1 MRRFMEVLSGHGF
14 SPAVRHAI
22 PVVAVAAAT
31 LLRFLAPLDTAP
43 FLLYLPIVF
52 LVALALGR
60 GPGVLAVAASLL
72 AAAWFFRRSDDTVG
86 LNPGQIVALAQYL
99 VVGLGMVWV
108 CDALRRSMVE
118 REEVL
123 GRIDAANAGLRA
135 SQAALE
141 DARRDAEAAREA
153 AEDANR
159 AKSSFLANMSHELR
173 TPLSAVIGYSEMLE
187 EEAEELGQDGLL
199 KDLGKIKSNAK
210 HLLGLIND
218 VLDLSKV
225 EADKMETYAED
236 IDVEAFVRDAAG
248 TVEALVA
255 KKGNRLVLNMG
266 DGLAVARTD
275 ATKLRQCL
283 FNLLSNAA
291 KFTEAGTITLRV
303 HREADANGDRLVLSV
318 QDTGIGMSPE
328 QVDRLFQ
335 RFVQADGSTT
345 RKYGGTGLGLAL
357 TKAFA
362 QLLGGDVTVTSE
374 IGHGTRFTLVVP
386 ATLPEPDGPNVIEG
400 PASDGAAGPGA
411 RGLVL
416 VIDDEASQRDLMGRF
431 LTRQGFSVRTAG
443 DGRTGLDLAR
453 SLSPRVILLDVM
465 MPEVDGWTVL
475 TTLKGDPATQNIPVV
490 MVSFVADAAL
500 SASLGAADAVPKPV
514 DWARLKGVLDRLGAG
529 AGDVLVVDDDA
540 EMRERLRTVLERN
553 GWSVREAGDGA
564 EALDKVREATPRL
577 VLLDLTMPVMD
588 GFSFLHRLRGMPG
601 CAEIPVVVLSAR
613 EVTIAERRQLA
624 DADRVL
630 RKGDASLQDIATEL
644 RKLDDRQREGVDA
657 APSTEA

>member
-1 MRRFMEVLSGHGF
+1 MRRFMETLTGHGF
-14 SPAVRHAI
+14 GPVARYVLPAA
-22 PVVAVAAAT
+22 AVAAAT
-31 LLRFLAPLDTAP
+31 LLRFLTPLDVAP
-43 FLLYLPIVF
+43 FLLYLPVVF
-52 LVALALGR
+52 LTALALGR
-60 GPGVLAVAASLL
+60 GPGILAVMISLL
-72 AAAWFFRRSDDTVG
+72 AAAWFFLRSDGTAS
-86 LNPGQIVALAQYL
+86 LSSGQVTALVQYL
-99 VVGLGMVWV
+99 VVGLAMAWV

-123 GRIDAANAGLRA
+123 GRIDAANAGLRT

-153 AEDANR
+153 AEYANR

-225 EADKMETYAED
+225 EAEKMDTYAED

-248 TVEALVA
+248 TVGALVA
-255 KKGNRLVLNMG
+255 KKGNRLVLDLGANLG
-266 DGLAVARTD
+266 AARSD

-291 KFTEAGTITLRV
+291 KFTEAGTITLSAR
-303 HREADANGDRLVLSV
+303 REDDAGGDRLVLAV

-328 QVDRLFQ
+328 QIARLFQ

-362 QLLGGDVTVTSE
+362 QLLGGEVAVASE
-374 IGHGTRFTLVVP
+374 IGHGTRFTLIVP
-386 ATLPEPDGPNVIEG
+386 AVLPESDGVDPVEG
-400 PASDGAAGPGA
+400 PASDGAVGPGA

-453 SLSPRVILLDVM
+453 TLLPRVILLDVM

-475 TTLKGDPATQNIPVV
+475 ATLKGDKATRDIPVV

-540 EMRERLRTVLERN
+540 DMRERLRTVLERN

-564 EALDKVREATPRL
+564 EALDKVREAPPRL

-588 GFSFLHRLRGMPG
+588 GFSFLHCLRGLPG

-613 EVTIAERRQLA
+613 DVTTAERRQLA
-624 DADRVL
+624 EADRVL
-630 RKGDASLQDIATEL
+630 CKGDASLQDIATEL
-644 RKLDDRQREGVDA
+644 RKLDDRQREGEHA
-657 APSTEA
+657 APSI

>member
-1 MRRFMEVLSGHGF
+1 MEILSGHGF
-14 SPAVRHAI
+14 GPVVRHTI
-22 PVVAVAAAT
+22 PIVAVAAAT

-60 GPGVLAVAASLL
+60 GPGALAVAASLL
-72 AAAWFFRRSDDTVG
+72 AAAWFFRRSDDTVA
-86 LNPGQIVALAQYL
+86 LDFGQVVALAQYL
-99 VVGLGMVWV
+99 AVGLVMVWV

-248 TVEALVA
+248 TVEALMA
-255 KKGNRLVLNMG
+255 KKGNRLVL
-266 DGLAVARTD
+266 DLSEGLAVVRTD

-291 KFTEAGTITLRV
+291 KFTEAGTIILRG
-303 HREADANGDRLVLSV
+303 HREPDANGDRLVLSV

-328 QVDRLFQ
+328 QVERLFQ

-357 TKAFA
+357 TKAFT

-374 IGHGTRFTLVVP
+374 VGNGTCFTLVVP
-386 ATLPEPDGPNVIEG
+386 ATLPEPDGADPIEG
-400 PASDGAAGPGA
+400 PASDEATGPGS

-431 LTRQGFSVRTAG
+431 LARQGFSVRTAG

-453 SLSPRVILLDVM
+453 SLAPRVILLDVM

-475 TTLKGDPATQNIPVV
+475 ATLKGDPATRDIPVV

-514 DWARLKGVLDRLGAG
+514 NWARLKGILDRLGAG

-553 GWSVREAGDGA
+553 GWSVREAEDGA
-564 EALDKVREATPRL
+564 EALDRVREATPRL

-588 GFSFLHRLRGMPG
+588 GFSFLHRLRGMPE

-613 EVTIAERRQLA
+613 DVTTAERRQLA
-624 DADRVL
+624 EADRVL
-630 RKGDASLQDIATEL
+630 RKGDASLQDIASEL
-644 RKLDDRQREGVDA
+644 RKLDDRQADGGERVPNRGT
-657 APSTEA
+657 S

>member
-1 MRRFMEVLSGHGF
+1 MRRFMEAISGYGF
-14 SPAVRHAI
+14 GPVARYVI
-22 PVVAVAAAT
+22 PVAAVAVAT

-43 FLLYLPIVF
+43 FLLYLPLVF
-52 LVALALGR
+52 LAVLALGR
-60 GPGVLAVAASLL
+60 GPGFLAVGVSLF
-72 AAAWFFRRSDDTVG
+72 AAAWFFLRSDEAVS
-86 LNPGQIVALAQYL
+86 LSLGQVIALAQYL
-99 VVGLGMVWV
+99 VVAGVMVLV

-118 REEVL
+118 REETL
-123 GRIDAANAGLRA
+123 GRLDAANSGLRT

-187 EEAEELGQDGLL
+187 EEAEELGQDSLL
-199 KDLGKIKSNAK
+199 KDLGKIKANAK

-225 EADKMETYAED
+225 EAEKMETYAED
-236 IDVEAFVRDAAG
+236 IDVDVFVRDAAG
-248 TVEALVA
+248 TVDALVG
-255 KKGNRLVLNMG
+255 KKGNRLVIDLG
-266 DGLAVARTD
+266 DGLGGARTD

-303 HREADANGDRLVLSV
+303 RRNAIPEGDRLTFSV
-318 QDTGIGMSPE
+318 EDTGIGMTSD

-345 RKYGGTGLGLAL
+345 RRFGGTGLGLAL

-362 QLLGGDVTVTSE
+362 ELLGGGITVESD
-374 IGHGTRFTLVVP
+374 IGRGTRFILTVP
-386 ATLPEPDGPNVIEG
+386 ATLPEAIDDVSEEV
-400 PASDGAAGPGA
+400 AGESLGSGA

-431 LTRQGFSVRTAG
+431 LTRQGFSVRTAM
-443 DGRTGLDLAR
+443 DGRTGLDLAQT
-453 SLSPRVILLDVM
+453 LAPRVILLDVM

-475 TTLKGDPATQNIPVV
+475 ATLKNNPVTRDIPVV
-490 MVSFVADAAL
+490 MVSFVADASL

-514 DWARLKGVLDRLGAG
+514 DWVRLKGVLDRLGTG

-540 EMRERLRTVLERN
+540 DMRERLRSVLERN

-564 EALDKVREATPRL
+564 EALDRVREATPRL

-588 GFSFLHRLRGMPG
+588 GFSFLHRLRAMPG
-601 CAEIPVVVLSAR
+601 CVEIPVVVLSAR
-613 EVTIAERRQLA
+613 DVTTDERRQLA
-624 DADRVL
+624 EADRVL
-630 RKGDASLQDIATEL
+630 RKGDTSLQDIATEL
-644 RKLDDRQREGVDA
+644 RRLDDRQREGNDTV
-657 APSTEA
+657 PSVEA

>member
-1 MRRFMEVLSGHGF
+1 MRRFMEAISGHSFGRV
-14 SPAVRHAI
+14 ARYVM
-22 PVVAVAAAT
+22 PVAAVAVAT

-43 FLLYLPIVF
+43 FLLYLPLVF
-52 LVALALGR
+52 LAVLALGR
-60 GPGVLAVAASLL
+60 GPGFLAVGVSLF
-72 AAAWFFRRSDDTVG
+72 AAAWFFLRSDESVS
-86 LNPGQIVALAQYL
+86 LSLGQVIALAQYL
-99 VVGLGMVWV
+99 VVAGAMVLV

-118 REEVL
+118 REETL
-123 GRIDAANAGLRA
+123 GRLDAANSGLRT

-187 EEAEELGQDGLL
+187 EEAEELGQDSLL
-199 KDLGKIKSNAK
+199 KDLGKIKANAK

-225 EADKMETYAED
+225 EAEKMETYAED
-236 IDVEAFVRDAAG
+236 VDVEAFVRDAAG
-248 TVEALVA
+248 TVDALVG
-255 KKGNRLVLNMG
+255 KKGNRLVIDLG
-266 DGLAVARTD
+266 DGLGRAHTD

-303 HREADANGDRLVLSV
+303 RRNAIPEGDRLTFSV
-318 QDTGIGMSPE
+318 EDTGIGMTSD
-328 QVDRLFQ
+328 QVERLFQ

-345 RKYGGTGLGLAL
+345 RRFGGTGLGLAL

-362 QLLGGDVTVTSE
+362 ELLGGSITVESD
-374 IGHGTRFTLVVP
+374 IGRGTRFILTVP
-386 ATLPEPDGPNVIEG
+386 ATLSEAIGDVPEEV
-400 PASDGAAGPGA
+400 AGESLGSGA

-431 LTRQGFSVRTAG
+431 LTRQGFSVRTAM
-443 DGRTGLDLAR
+443 DGRTGLDLAQT
-453 SLSPRVILLDVM
+453 LAPRVILLDVM

-475 TTLKGDPATQNIPVV
+475 ATLKNNPVTRDIPVV

-514 DWARLKGVLDRLGAG
+514 DWVRLKGVLDRLGTG

-540 EMRERLRTVLERN
+540 DMRERLRSVLERN

-588 GFSFLHRLRGMPG
+588 GFSFLHLLRDMPG
-601 CAEIPVVVLSAR
+601 CVEIPVVVLSAR
-613 EVTIAERRQLA
+613 DVTTDERRQLA
-624 DADRVL
+624 EADRVL
-630 RKGDASLQDIATEL
+630 RKGDTSLQDIATEL
-644 RKLDDRQREGVDA
+644 RRLDDRQREGNDTM
-657 APSTEA
+657 PSVEA

>member
-1 MRRFMEVLSGHGF
+1 MEVLSGHSFG
-14 SPAVRHAI
+14 PVTRHAI
-22 PVVAVAAAT
+22 PVTAVAAAT

-60 GPGVLAVAASLL
+60 GPGVLAVASSLL
-72 AAAWFFRRSDDTVG
+72 AAAWFFQRSDHAVG
-86 LNPGQIVALAQYL
+86 LNPGQVVALAQYL
-99 VVGLGMVWV
+99 VVGLAMVWV
-108 CDALRRSMVE
+108 CDALRRSMIE

-141 DARRDAEAAREA
+141 DSRRDAEAAREA

-236 IDVEAFVRDAAG
+236 IDLEAFLRDAAG
-248 TVEALVA
+248 TVEALVS
-255 KKGNRLVLNMG
+255 KKGNRLVLDLG
-266 DGLAVARTD
+266 DGLGTVRTD

-291 KFTEAGTITLRV
+291 KFTEAGTIILRA
-303 HREADANGDRLVLSV
+303 HREPGANGDHLVLSV

-328 QVDRLFQ
+328 QVERLFQ

-362 QLLGGDVTVTSE
+362 QLLGGDVTVTSA
-374 IGHGTRFTLVVP
+374 IGQGTRFILVVP
-386 ATLPEPDGPNVIEG
+386 AALSERDGADVVER
-400 PASDGAAGPGA
+400 PASDGATGSGA

-431 LTRQGFSVRTAG
+431 LARQGFSVRTAG

-453 SLSPRVILLDVM
+453 GLAPRVILLDVM

-475 TTLKGDPATQNIPVV
+475 TTLKGDPATQDIPVV

-514 DWARLKGVLDRLGAG
+514 DWARLKGVLDRLGEG
-529 AGDVLVVDDDA
+529 AGDVLVVDDDVD
-540 EMRERLRTVLERN
+540 MRERLRTVLERS
-553 GWSVREAGDGA
+553 GWLVREAGDGV
-564 EALDKVREATPRL
+564 EALDRVREATPRL

-588 GFSFLHRLRGMPG
+588 GFAFLHRLRSMPG
-601 CAEIPVVVLSAR
+601 CADIPVVVLSAR
-613 EVTIAERRQLA
+613 DVTTAERQQLSE
-624 DADRVL
+624 ADRVL

-644 RKLDDRQREGVDA
+644 RKLDNYQTDGREAVTNR
-657 APSTEA
+657 SSL

>member
-1 MRRFMEVLSGHGF
+1 MVL
-14 SPAVRHAI
+14 
-22 PVVAVAAAT
+22 
-31 LLRFLAPLDTAP
+31 
-43 FLLYLPIVF
+43 
-52 LVALALGR
+52 
-60 GPGVLAVAASLL
+60 
-72 AAAWFFRRSDDTVG
+72 
-86 LNPGQIVALAQYL
+86 
-99 VVGLGMVWV
+99 V

-118 REEVL
+118 REETL
-123 GRIDAANAGLRA
+123 GRLDAANSGLRT

-187 EEAEELGQDGLL
+187 EEAEELGQDSLL
-199 KDLGKIKSNAK
+199 KDLGKIKANAK

-225 EADKMETYAED
+225 EAEKMETYAED
-236 IDVEAFVRDAAG
+236 IDVDVFVRDAAG
-248 TVEALVA
+248 TVDALVG
-255 KKGNRLVLNMG
+255 KKGNRLVIDLG
-266 DGLAVARTD
+266 DGLGGARTD

-303 HREADANGDRLVLSV
+303 RRNAIPEGDRLTFSV
-318 QDTGIGMSPE
+318 EDTGIGMTSD

-345 RKYGGTGLGLAL
+345 RRFGGTGLGLAL

-362 QLLGGDVTVTSE
+362 ELLGGGITVESD
-374 IGHGTRFTLVVP
+374 IGRGTRFILTVP
-386 ATLPEPDGPNVIEG
+386 ATLPEAIDDVSEEV
-400 PASDGAAGPGA
+400 AGESLGSGA

-431 LTRQGFSVRTAG
+431 LTRQGFSVRTAM
-443 DGRTGLDLAR
+443 DGRTGLDLAQT
-453 SLSPRVILLDVM
+453 LAPRVILLDVM

-475 TTLKGDPATQNIPVV
+475 ATLKNNPVTRDIPVV
-490 MVSFVADAAL
+490 MVSFVADASL

-514 DWARLKGVLDRLGAG
+514 DWVRLKGVLDRLGTG

-540 EMRERLRTVLERN
+540 DMRERLRSVLERN

-564 EALDKVREATPRL
+564 EALDRVREATPRL

-588 GFSFLHRLRGMPG
+588 GFSFLHRLRAMPG
-601 CAEIPVVVLSAR
+601 CVEIPVVVLSAR
-613 EVTIAERRQLA
+613 DVTTDERRQLA
-624 DADRVL
+624 EADRVL
-630 RKGDASLQDIATEL
+630 RKGDTSLQDIATEL
-644 RKLDDRQREGVDA
+644 RRLDDRQREGNDTV
-657 APSTEA
+657 PSVEA